1 MQDKVIRDAQP
12 GWILQSGQVELF
24 VTELGGHMAPVTFC
38 RDTSNPFQPYWIS
51 PWQNEDIVIDEPV
64 LVPLRGDFFC
74 MPFGANEEPYQG
86 EKHNLHGETPG
97 GTWRFVSLE
106 EDARISSLQL
116 DINTTVRQGHVTKK
130 ISLVDGQNVLYISHR
145 IDGFS
150 GKTPL
155 GHHATLAVP
164 ETEGSLKVSVS
175 PFDLGMTSPSVI
187 GDPAERAYQSL
198 AIGAEFTSLEEVP
211 LLWKDPAVG
220 DCSSYPQRKGFTDV
234 LALYRKATS
243 TPAWTTAVNTEEGYL
258 WYALKDSG
266 RLPCTTIWISN
277 GGLHDVPW
285 SGHNRCLGLEETCS
299 FFADGLVPS
308 AEANL
313 VNEKGIATHVTLT
326 ADSPTV
332 INMIQGVVNIPPNFD
347 RVTDVSFQEGSVIF
361 TSESGEKVTAEVN
374 TDFIQS
380 GRIQ

>member
-12 GWILQSGQVELF
+12 GWVLQSDQVDLF

-38 RDTSNPFQPYWIS
+38 RDTPHPFQPYWIS
-51 PWQNEDIVIDEPV
+51 PWQNEDVVIDEPV

-74 MPFGANEEPYQG
+74 MPFGENAEPFQG

-97 GTWRFVSLE
+97 GMWRFVSLE
-106 EDARISSLQL
+106 RDDRISSLEL
-116 DINTTVRQGHVTKK
+116 DINTTVRQGHVAKR

-145 IDGFS
+145 IEGFA

-164 ETEGSLKVSVS
+164 EAEGSLKVSVS
-175 PFDLGMTSPSVI
+175 PFDLGMTSPSVV
-187 GDPAERAYQSL
+187 GDPADRAYQSFAL
-198 AIGAEFTSLEEVP
+198 GAEFTSLKEVP

-220 DCSSYPQRKGFTDV
+220 DCSCFPQRKGFTDV
-234 LALYRKATS
+234 LAIYRKATT

-258 WYALKDSG
+258 WYALKDAG

-277 GGLHDVPW
+277 GGLHGAPW
-285 SGHNRCLGLEETCS
+285 SGRNRCLGLEETC
-299 FFADGLVPS
+299 GYS
-308 AEANL
+308 AEGLAASVEPNR
-313 VNEKGIATHVTLT
+313 VNENGFATYVTLA
-326 ADSPTV
+326 ADRPTI
-332 INMIQGVVNIPPNFD
+332 INMIQGVVNVPPNFD
-347 RVTDVSFQEGSVIF
+347 RVIEANFQDGGVSFR
-361 TSESGEKVTAEVN
+361 SESGASVSAKVN
-374 TDFIQS
+374 FDFIQS